1 MRLLIA
7 EDEKSLNQTLSER
20 LTKAGYS
27 VDSCFDGEDALYYI
41 ESAQYDGIILDV
53 MMPKINGFEVLRTI
67 RNKKI
72 LTPVLMLTAKDSDE
86 DIIKGLDSGANDY
99 LTKPFSFAVLSA
111 RIRAMLRVKENITAS
126 VMEIADLSVD
136 TTTRQ
141 VKRGDTI
148 VELSSKEYAILEYLM
163 RKKSTPLD
171 MLKKLGLVVA
181 TFVASVAVTI
191 IFPMIGSFMTPYILL
206 GIAGV
211 IYGAVV
217 LLRNFSL
224 EYEYIFTNGDLDVD
238 IVKAQHSRKRMTS
251 LKCKNIEVMASD
263 KNMEFKREFENE
275 SISKKFNAVF
285 DAAAGGIYHVL
296 FVNDGEKLLLTFQPP
311 AKLLT
316 AMKNYNPRC
325 VHVDPEDVVED

>member
-1 MRLLIA
+1 M
-7 EDEKSLNQTLSER
+7 
-20 LTKAGYS
+20 
-27 VDSCFDGEDALYYI
+27 
-41 ESAQYDGIILDV
+41 
-53 MMPKINGFEVLRTI
+53 
-67 RNKKI
+67 
-72 LTPVLMLTAKDSDE
+72 
-86 DIIKGLDSGANDY
+86 
-99 LTKPFSFAVLSA
+99 
-111 RIRAMLRVKENITAS
+111 
-126 VMEIADLSVD
+126 D
-136 TTTRQ
+136 TF
-141 VKRGDTI
+141 
-148 VELSSKEYAILEYLM
+148 LEYLM